1 MKRYLGI
8 ALAVIAVL
16 GIGTLEINDV
26 LTLTMANYL
35 LAAVLV
41 FGGLLIVAFKM
52 YFLSSLV
59 PVKAKGDYTAE
70 QQKLVRAS
78 GWVVLGL
85 GVLIGVLT
93 AVGVL

>member
-16 GIGTLEINDV
+16 GIGALEINDI

-52 YFLSSLV
+52 YFLSSIV
-59 PVKAKGDYTAE
+59 PVKAKDDYTAE
-70 QQKLVRAS
+70 QQKLARAS
-78 GWVVLGL
+78 GWIVLGL